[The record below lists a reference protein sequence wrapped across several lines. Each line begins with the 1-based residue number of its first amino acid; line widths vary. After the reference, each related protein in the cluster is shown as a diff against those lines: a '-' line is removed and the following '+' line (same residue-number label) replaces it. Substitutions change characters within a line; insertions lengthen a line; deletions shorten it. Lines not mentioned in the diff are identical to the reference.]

1 MIIMSSSAALSTEID
16 QMSIRN
22 SHESSEGYENV
33 YNWKNRGYST
43 ILDVM
48 MVIINQDVHKLK
60 QYYKF
65 FILF

>member
-1 MIIMSSSAALSTEID
+1 MILMANSASMSTEIKE
-16 QMSIRN
+16 MSIR
-22 SHESSEGYENV
+22 SFEESNEVYKNV

-48 MVIINQDVHKLK
+48 MVIINQDVHKFK

>member
-1 MIIMSSSAALSTEID
+1 MILLSSFASLSTEID
-16 QMSIRN
+16 QMSLRSIQ
-22 SHESSEGYENV
+22 ESNEVYKNV

-48 MVIINQDVHKLK
+48 MVIMNQDVHNLK

-65 FILF
+65 FIIF

>member
-1 MIIMSSSAALSTEID
+1 MIIMSDSDAYGHETD
-16 QMSIRN
+16 QMSTR
-22 SHESSEGYENV
+22 HFLETKESYKNV

-48 MVIINQDVHKLK
+48 MVIINHDVLKLK
-60 QYYKF
+60 QYNKF